1 MDQQQLIS
9 RRQLALRWGV
19 NAKTIDRLRQR
30 GLLPWMD
37 LNGCHRK
44 KSLVRFS
51 MSDIQTYED
60 RNRMA
65 QLEEEVERNA
75 LG

>member
-1 MDQQQLIS
+1 MDEQQLMS

-37 LNGCHRK
+37 VSGGHGK
-44 KSLVRFS
+44 KRCVRFFI
-51 MSDIQTYED
+51 SDVQSYEA

-65 QLEEEVERNA
+65 PREEEVDRNG